1 MEDARHPC
9 QAGYPAVA
17 RDDSVS
23 RVSIARGTFIGFR
36 ADVATAASAL
46 LMSVIVARG
55 LGPENRGVFFLA
67 LLVASV
73 IALVGNL
80 GLSTASIV
88 FAATR
93 EIPLAQLHGIAL
105 LFSFGAALAG
115 AAVLLGAEEFWTSEV
130 LKGLNT
136 VTIVLLCLGI
146 APTLYAQIAQALLTG
161 LGRIPYVSAVR
172 IAVAVANPIILIPV
186 VVITNDPDWAV
197 GAWLAVMAGNAVAL
211 GMYVFRR
218 VGRPAIP
225 EAHVLRRVVS
235 FGTRGYVGTVAHQGF
250 LRVDVFFISARFG
263 PGLVGIYSLASVFAE
278 QISLLGKA
286 VYGASARSIGELET
300 DSSAQL
306 TARIVR
312 LLVTLMVPVA
322 IVLALLSKPGFPL
335 VFGEDFEDAALP
347 FALLLPGT
355 ICLALWYVVGPLHHL
370 LAAPA
375 GHHVADPGRC
385 PDREPP
391 ALLLRHPRLGH
402 DGRRA
407 RVLRHLHG
415 GARVR
420 RGDHRGQLVRPAAR
434 SGARD
439 RRTPG
444 RCVDFGRS
452 ALSGRT
458 RWLSRCCCWS
468 TRSPRPRRAA
478 RP

>member
-1 MEDARHPC
+1 M
-9 QAGYPAVA
+9 A

-36 ADVATAASAL
+36 ADVATAVSAL

-186 VVITNDPDWAV
+186 VVISNDPDWAV
-197 GAWLAVMAGNAVAL
+197 GAWLVVMAGNALAL
-211 GMYVFRR
+211 GVYLFRR
-218 VGRPAIP
+218 VGRPARP

-286 VYGASARSIGELET
+286 VYGASARSIGELDT

-322 IVLALLSKPGFPL
+322 IVLAVLAKPGFPL

-355 ICLALWYVVGPLHHL
+355 ICLALWYVVGLYIISSL
-370 LAAPA
+370 RR
-375 GHHVADPGRC
+375 PGTTS
-385 PDREPP
+385 
-391 ALLLRHPRLGH
+391 LIQ
-402 DGRRA
+402 
-407 RVLRHLHG
+407 G
-415 GARVR
+415 GALIASLPLYYFAIRAWDMTGGALVSSATYMAVLGCGVAIIVANSSVR
-420 RGDHRGQLVRPAAR
+420 MRDLVPGTKDAR
-434 SGARD
+434 AL
-439 RRTPG
+439 
-444 RCVDFGRS
+444 VDFGRS
-452 ALSGRT
+452 ALSGR
-458 RWLSRCCCWS
+458 SGG
-468 TRSPRPRRAA
+468 
-478 RP
+478 